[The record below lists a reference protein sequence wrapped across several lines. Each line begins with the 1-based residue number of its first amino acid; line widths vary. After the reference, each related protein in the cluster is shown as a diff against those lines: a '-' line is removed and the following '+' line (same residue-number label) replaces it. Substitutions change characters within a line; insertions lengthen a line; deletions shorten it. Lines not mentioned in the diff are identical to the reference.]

1 MGFVSHFVDELR
13 RRGSALRGSLEL
25 EFRAATTLNNE
36 DVARGAFRE
45 QWSVA
50 EVEKGYLREPQPSSC
65 VVLLTDEEIA
75 HLQDVLWS
83 WAHLGW

>member
-13 RRGSALRGSLEL
+13 RRGSALRGLLEPEL
-25 EFRAATTLNNE
+25 RAATTLNNE

-45 QWSVA
+45 QWRSVA
-50 EVEKGYLREPQPSSC
+50 EVEKEYSRELQPSSC

-83 WAHLGW
+83 WAHLW